1 MLSAALW
8 SGRVGR
14 PSGGRKAHFDSDL
27 IDLFLAR
34 RGHGAVVVA
43 VHLAV
48 AVAGLAGGAG
58 AAGVP
63 QLLLIIPPLVLVLVV
78 QHGLEVHHRPGVPGL
93 HVRHDTQ

>member
-1 MLSAALW
+1 MLL
-8 SGRVGR
+8 SGLDEKAGFV
-14 PSGGRKAHFDSDL
+14 GGRKAHFDSDL

-93 HVRHDTQ
+93 RIRHDTQ